1 MPDSLSCSL
10 QMTDNDHQFCT
21 MKWKL
26 WSGYANEAGDQ
37 PLWSRT
43 SPTSQMFMIFFRHTT
58 GLFLLSQLKTQ
69 SYLCRCLN
77 KIPNYRS
84 HQIQTC
90 MCLKQLQQMPL
101 YREPSFTKKAWC
113 EKCKLPDTCS
123 RLCWSRQTIR
133 CRCHE
138 QIIKYQVAFW
148 WSLKN

>member
-1 MPDSLSCSL
+1 MPDSRSCSL

-37 PLWSRT
+37 PLRSRKA
-43 SPTSQMFMIFFRHTT
+43 PTSQIFMIFLRHTT

-69 SYLCRCLN
+69 SYFCRCLN

-90 MCLKQLQQMPL
+90 QCLKQHHSKCHFTASQALQK
-101 YREPSFTKKAWC
+101 R
-113 EKCKLPDTCS
+113 PDVRNAS
-123 RLCWSRQTIR
+123 YPIPVHVSAEADRQFAAAVLS
-133 CRCHE
+133 
-138 QIIKYQVAFW
+138 K
-148 WSLKN
+148 

>member
-37 PLWSRT
+37 PLWSRK
-43 SPTSQMFMIFFRHTT
+43 SPTTSQIFMIFLRHTT

-69 SYLCRCLN
+69 SDLCRCLT

-90 MCLKQLQQMPL
+90 KCLKLHYSIATLPRAKHYKKGLMWEMQVTRYLFTSLLKQTDNSLPL
-101 YREPSFTKKAWC
+101 SWANNKI
-113 EKCKLPDTCS
+113 S
-123 RLCWSRQTIR
+123 GRLLMKS
-133 CRCHE
+133 
-138 QIIKYQVAFW
+138 
-148 WSLKN
+148 